1 MRIQDSFTVEA
12 PLEVVWDFLQDI
24 PRVAACMPGLESVEQ
39 IGPDEYKAAFKVSVG
54 PVKAKFAG
62 KATIVE
68 RLAPVKIAARI
79 EGNDRTSAT
88 SVKADFTGRLSGAGA
103 GTLMEVDME
112 VALRGRLAQFGSA
125 VMIATSKKLTATFAD
140 RVRKAIEK

>member
-1 MRIQDSFTVEA
+1 MRIKDSFTVEA
-12 PLEVVWDFLQDI
+12 PPEVVWDFLQDI

-39 IGPDEYKAAFKVSVG
+39 TGPDEYKAAFKVSVG
-54 PVKAKFAG
+54 PVKATFSG

-68 RLAPVKIAARI
+68 RRAPERIAARI
-79 EGNDRTSAT
+79 EGNDPGSAT
-88 SVKADFTGRLSGAGA
+88 SVKADFTGRLSGVKA

-125 VMIATSKKLTATFAD
+125 VMIATSKKLTATFAA
-140 RVRKAIEK
+140 RMQKAIET